1 MIKTNDQTV
10 LYIVT
15 AEEREVLKTLLPGHP
30 DIGVC
35 ADVSALSEMSES
47 SLSNLVDSTNTMIAR
62 HQALR
67 YRAIAE
73 LNLRRRHSEEVPALL
88 AAALN
93 VGQDRARR
101 LVAEADALVNRLS
114 KTLGLLE
121 RGLLDDSKAAT
132 VCKSTEDLSDDA
144 RSVDMAL
151 EDRLPNKAD
160 DNKVR
165 RAANYEADKADP
177 ERHARRAAQRSDSR
191 KATLTQHPATRS
203 TSLFIRN
210 CEPARIAAAY
220 ERIDRGARRLKTA
233 DETRSMDELRAD
245 VALELLLAKRK
256 RRSNSRRRFTAS
268 KCDDARRVTRQSGT
282 DRRSNVPGR
291 PAQGE
296 PAVASPT
303 IGVPQPRTGEQPVQH
318 SSGGGRSG

>member
-1 MIKTNDQTV
+1 MIKTNGKTV

-15 AEEREVLKTLLPGHP
+15 AEEREALKTLLPEHQ

-35 ADVSALSEMSES
+35 ADVSALSQMSES

-73 LNLRRRHSEEVPALL
+73 LNLRRRRSEEVPAFL

-93 VGQDRARR
+93 VGHDRARR
-101 LVAEADALVNRLS
+101 LVAEADALVNRLP

-132 VCKSTEDLSDDA
+132 VCKSTADLSDDDA
-144 RSVDMAL
+144 RSVDTAL

-177 ERHARRAAQRSDSR
+177 GRHARRAAQRSDAR
-191 KATLTQHPATRS
+191 KVTVTQHLVTRS

-210 CEPARIAAAY
+210 CEPAKIAAAY
-220 ERIDRGARRLKTA
+220 ERIDQGARRLKTA

-256 RRSNSRRRFTAS
+256 RRSNSRRHFAAS
-268 KCDDARRVTRQSGT
+268 RGDDTRRVKKQRGA
-282 DRRSNVPGR
+282 DRRSSDPGQ
-291 PAQGE
+291 PAQCDS
-296 PAVASPT
+296 AIAAPT
-303 IGVPQPRTGEQPVQH
+303 SAVPQPRTGEQPVQH
-318 SSGGGRSG
+318 SHGGG